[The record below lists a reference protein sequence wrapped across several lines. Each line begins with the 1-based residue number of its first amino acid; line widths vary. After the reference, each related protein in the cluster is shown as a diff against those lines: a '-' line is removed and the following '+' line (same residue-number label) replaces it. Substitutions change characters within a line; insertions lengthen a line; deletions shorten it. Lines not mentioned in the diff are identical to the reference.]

1 MFNHVFPSL
10 TSSYLLTHSA
20 SGDGR
25 ETARADRTES
35 SSCEEESAG
44 AQLMPYSLPCRA
56 SHPRSRSLRSPGVT
70 RAGAGS
76 GGGDKGNP
84 FNDEVE
90 VEDCSTDD
98 GSQSDSVDDD
108 DDARNLA
115 DQSPSCLPLSIA
127 VTDFHFLVLARVY
140 SQRAKSKSKP
150 VVSSKSDVFCSP
162 VAGRRVEGERRTER
176 SSKTRYKR
184 SSGYY
189 LIAMSRLD
197 GSLSQC
203 VDLTPHQ
210 ASSSIARLK
219 PHSHSQVTQ
228 HSGRPLSAGMTRIIP
243 HLFSL
248 YPTDSTSLS
257 QPLRFVT
264 SPPSLQGRRTGGRA
278 FRAVRR
284 HEDQVRVALHRQG
297 TVSGDITMH
306 LPILRH
312 FAIGI

>member
-1 MFNHVFPSL
+1 
-10 TSSYLLTHSA
+10 
-20 SGDGR
+20 
-25 ETARADRTES
+25 
-35 SSCEEESAG
+35 
-44 AQLMPYSLPCRA
+44 MPYSLPYRA
-56 SHPRSRSLRSPGVT
+56 SHPRSRSLISPGVT

-108 DDARNLA
+108 ARNLA
-115 DQSPSCLPLSIA
+115 SPRRDESPCLPLSIA

-203 VDLTPHQ
+203 IDLTPHQ
-210 ASSSIARLK
+210 PSSSIVRLK
-219 PHSHSQVTQ
+219 PHSHPQVTQ

>member
-1 MFNHVFPSL
+1 
-10 TSSYLLTHSA
+10 
-20 SGDGR
+20 
-25 ETARADRTES
+25 
-35 SSCEEESAG
+35 
-44 AQLMPYSLPCRA
+44 MPYSLPYRA
-56 SHPRSRSLRSPGVT
+56 SHPRSRSLISPGVT

-90 VEDCSTDD
+90 VEDCSTD

-197 GSLSQC
+197 GSLSQSI
-203 VDLTPHQ
+203 DLTP
-210 ASSSIARLK
+210 LDN
-219 PHSHSQVTQ
+219 
-228 HSGRPLSAGMTRIIP
+228 L
-243 HLFSL
+243 
-248 YPTDSTSLS
+248 
-257 QPLRFVT
+257 
-264 SPPSLQGRRTGGRA
+264 
-278 FRAVRR
+278 
-284 HEDQVRVALHRQG
+284 
-297 TVSGDITMH
+297 
-306 LPILRH
+306 
-312 FAIGI
+312 